1 MCNSLS
7 IEKIHS
13 KINFKDEYGN
23 YNKEI
28 LVTTMDTYPSVESHG
43 LEDLKKEIEAMQ

>member
-1 MCNSLS
+1 MKFPL
-7 IEKIHS
+7 IL
-13 KINFKDEYGN
+13 N